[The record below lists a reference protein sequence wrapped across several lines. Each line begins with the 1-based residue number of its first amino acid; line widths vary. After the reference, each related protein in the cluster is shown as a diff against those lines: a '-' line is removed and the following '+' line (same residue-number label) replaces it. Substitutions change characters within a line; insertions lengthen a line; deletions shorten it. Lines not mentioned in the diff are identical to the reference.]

1 MNFSARS
8 PTPLAVLLFALA
20 LSALSVRADELQDI
34 DRLLKQSQHA
44 QALERVNQYLSQRPK
59 DAKGRFIK
67 GLILVEQN
75 KVAEAIEV
83 FTALS
88 RDYPELPEP
97 YNNLAVL
104 YAAQGQYEKAR
115 QQLEMSIRTH
125 PSYATAYENLGDV
138 YTKLASQ
145 AYDKALQFD
154 SSNSAAKNKLS
165 LIRDL
170 ISSNG
175 PTRSSA
181 AASGT
186 STGPTPPPS
195 AARTAP
201 AKSAETK
208 LAAGQAKSGATKP
221 AEKPARAQDGSG
233 EEVLQTVLAWAGAWS
248 KQNVET
254 YLAFYAQDF
263 KTPKGEARS
272 EWEAV
277 RRQRISGPKKIEV
290 AVESPKVTLRDQNNA
305 VVSFRQMYRS
315 DNLNIKSSK
324 TLVMVRSDG
333 RWLIQ
338 QERAGG

>member
-1 MNFSARS
+1 MKFMARPS
-8 PTPLAVLLFALA
+8 TRLVVPLFALVIFA
-20 LSALSVRADELQDI
+20 LPVSADELQDI
-34 DRLLKQSQHA
+34 DRLLKQGQSA

-75 KVAEAIEV
+75 KAAEAIEV

-154 SSNSAAKNKLS
+154 SSNSTAKNKLS

-170 ISSNG
+170 ISSG
-175 PTRSSA
+175 PARGSSA
-181 AASGT
+181 ASGA
-186 STGPTPPPS
+186 STGSTPAPP

-201 AKSAETK
+201 AKSAGTK
-208 LAAGQAKSGATKP
+208 LAAGQEKSVSTKP
-221 AEKPARAQDGSG
+221 VEKPAPAQGGG

-248 KQNVET
+248 KQNVES

-263 KTPKGEARS
+263 KTPNGEARS
-272 EWEAV
+272 EWEAA
-277 RRQRISGPKKIEV
+277 RRQRISSPKKIEV
-290 AVESPKVTLRDQNNA
+290 AVESPKVTLKDQNNA
-305 VVSFRQMYRS
+305 VVSFRQTYRS
-315 DNLNIKSSK
+315 DNLNIRSSK
-324 TLVMVRSDG
+324 ALVMVRNEG